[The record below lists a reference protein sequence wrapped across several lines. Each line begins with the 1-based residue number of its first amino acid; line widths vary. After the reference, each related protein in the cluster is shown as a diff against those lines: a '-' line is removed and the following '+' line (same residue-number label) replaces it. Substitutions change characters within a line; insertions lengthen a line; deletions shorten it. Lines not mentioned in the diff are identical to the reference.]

1 MLTLSNQVSPPI
13 KGYKIQNPYIPK
25 SNPVGGSCNGL
36 LTSHSRL
43 VVCFMSTVF
52 CTLVLTGLWSQ
63 LQTAQTAQTES
74 IKEHLDSDNAQC
86 FKTLNEQESLDKPSC
101 LDLYVR
107 HIE

>member
-25 SNPVGGSCNGL
+25 SNPVGSCNGL

-52 CTLVLTGLWSQ
+52 CTLVLTGL
-63 LQTAQTAQTES
+63 
-74 IKEHLDSDNAQC
+74 
-86 FKTLNEQESLDKPSC
+86 
-101 LDLYVR
+101 
-107 HIE
+107 